1 MEPTSS
7 PDNARSTRGLARF
20 WPATRDA
27 EDEAATPAGTGA
39 QATPTSETE
48 MVALGSRRAAEA
60 DGSLDGLAGPT
71 PVRPPLSPFASAAP
85 GPGGPAGSPG
95 DAPRP
100 LSSPA
105 GPFGGPGGP
114 SAPANGGPANGGL
127 SDNGPGDGGPGD
139 RGPASPAPVS
149 AAPAGGLHEAADR
162 DPDHSGV
169 DDGEEPGSAAVE
181 SAAVNPWDRDPGSFG
196 GFDLGGRN
204 GRFLFGGHQPA
215 ESPAGRNGLNGHGP
229 GATNGVE
236 LNGRT
241 TGAGPD
247 TSAVQDPGP
256 ADRGDENGRDDMNG
270 RSGIPGVPGTDEPDP
285 ATPVSGPAGAADDP
299 AGHRAPD
306 AEQRRQAAGWASVPT
321 TTHPVVSPTSGVPT
335 SGAPASAAP
344 VSPARGFGYGQPP
357 AYTPALPDPAAGP
370 VSGVPAPRAAAA
382 SIPVPAAPPVKPPAG
397 AGREDTSGPVGIT
410 FGHGGGT
417 GPAPADEDDSR
428 TSGPRRSASLED
440 AEPVRR
446 GRRAAPDEPAGA
458 RPEDAPLR
466 PGDVAAGH
474 IAFWDDDATRH
485 FRAAWHEVKAEFVD
499 DPVAALT
506 RAHDLL
512 TDAVNELTEA
522 LLAERDELDPLRG
535 DGTPDTESMR
545 MAMRGYR
552 EFLDRILA
560 L

>member
-20 WPATRDA
+20 WPVNRDA
-27 EDEAATPAGTGA
+27 EDGDATPGPAESP
-39 QATPTSETE
+39 ATPTSETE

-60 DGSLDGLAGPT
+60 DGSLDALAGPT
-71 PVRPPLSPFASAAP
+71 PVRPSMSPFASAAP
-85 GPGGPAGSPG
+85 GPGNPAGAPGDGPA
-95 DAPRP
+95 P
-100 LSSPA
+100 LSSPSA
-105 GPFGGPGGP
+105 SGGARSGP
-114 SAPANGGPANGGL
+114 STP
-127 SDNGPGDGGPGD
+127 DGGSGLPN
-139 RGPASPAPVS
+139 RREPAPVS
-149 AAPAGGLHEAADR
+149 GPPAVGQHEATGRDADHL
-162 DPDHSGV
+162 DAG
-169 DDGEEPGSAAVE
+169 DGEQSGDAAVE
-181 SAAVNPWDRDPGSFG
+181 SAPMNPWDRDPGSFG

-215 ESPAGRNGLNGHGP
+215 ESRGGLNGHAPTG
-229 GATNGVE
+229 TNGVE
-236 LNGRT
+236 RNGRPMEP
-241 TGAGPD
+241 GLGS
-247 TSAVQDPGP
+247 SAVEESGP
-256 ADRGDENGRDDMNG
+256 VDRGDEDGQDMNG
-270 RSGIPGVPGTDEPDP
+270 RADLGGMPDTDEPDP
-285 ATPVSGPAGAADDP
+285 VTPVSGPAGAADET
-299 AGHRAPD
+299 AGRRD
-306 AEQRRQAAGWASVPT
+306 AEPRRQAAGWASVPT

-335 SGAPASAAP
+335 SGLPASSAPVSSAP
-344 VSPARGFGYGQPP
+344 VSPGRGYGYGQPP
-357 AYTPALPDPAAGP
+357 TYTPALPDPAAGP

-382 SIPVPAAPPVKPPAG
+382 SIPVPAAPPVRPPGDAG
-397 AGREDTSGPVGIT
+397 PREDPATGSVSIT
-410 FGHGGGT
+410 FGGGGDDDR
-417 GPAPADEDDSR
+417 APAADDD
-428 TSGPRRSASLED
+428 THALAPRRSASLED

-446 GRRAAPDEPAGA
+446 GRRAAPEEPAA
-458 RPEDAPLR
+458 ATPREDAPLR

-535 DGTPDTESMR
+535 TGTPDTESMR